1 MKKTLLL
8 LSAVMAMAFIS
19 CESNPIVNYL
29 ETDKVHESLPNGVDV
44 EFLNGDN
51 RWSGLSLQLATV
63 IKMKIT
69 NNGNGKVFIGNRSM
83 MKKTFGN
90 HLVYLW
96 NVDSDTL
103 CHKKI
108 KLDDVLNPNDLV
120 SSFGED
126 SVIMTYFG
134 LKPDSIVCEIP
145 PKESREVEFCF
156 TDSLGTKGFL
166 ERRDSMNPDNNH
178 PYLFYMDIRESDGK
192 KMHHELGMKAKEKK
206 KRF

>member
-108 KLDDVLNPNDLV
+108 RCSWQLPCCN
-120 SSFGED
+120 G
-126 SVIMTYFG
+126 
-134 LKPDSIVCEIP
+134 
-145 PKESREVEFCF
+145 
-156 TDSLGTKGFL
+156 
-166 ERRDSMNPDNNH
+166 
-178 PYLFYMDIRESDGK
+178 LFYNLFTFIFLSTLLIC
-192 KMHHELGMKAKEKK
+192 HP
-206 KRF
+206 